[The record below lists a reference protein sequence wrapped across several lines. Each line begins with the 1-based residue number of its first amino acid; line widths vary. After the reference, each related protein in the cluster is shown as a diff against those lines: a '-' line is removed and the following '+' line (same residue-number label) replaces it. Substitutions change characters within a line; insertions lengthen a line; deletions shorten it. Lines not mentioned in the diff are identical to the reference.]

1 LTETRSGAGAGA
13 SRPPSALRNL
23 GPATDAAFRRA
34 GIATAEELLALGPEE
49 AYARLLATGVRAHFA
64 MFWALTF
71 AIQDRHWTDLGP
83 EEKALMR
90 ARFDAVVA
98 RAATG
103 GRPEDQA
110 RAAFEAELDRL
121 GVRDQP
127 TSSRPEKK

>member
-1 LTETRSGAGAGA
+1 MT
-13 SRPPSALRNL
+13 RPPSSLRNL
-23 GPATDAAFRRA
+23 GPKTDAAFRRA
-34 GIATAEELLALGPEE
+34 GIETADELLALGPDE
-49 AYARLLATGVRAHFA
+49 AYARLLGTGAKPHFA

-98 RAATG
+98 RAAAT
-103 GRPEDQA
+103 RPEA
-110 RAAFEAELDRL
+110 RDLGRLEAELDRL